1 MNNTTTQAESTTS
14 TMTALNNPVE
24 LGGESNGVGFPA
36 VGTSITLGL
45 VKFDSYQQK
54 DFDTDELKTWP
65 DGKPMTGT
73 IITGVAHKVEGVE
86 VGPKDDKRTPQ
97 PGEQVTIW
105 VESSKHFAWRDAS
118 KAAAAAG
125 HKYEVSDL
133 IWFGCTNTEPPKN
146 PKHNPRKVYEAKI
159 AKANPTEHAAL
170 IAACETSYRST
181 EAIAVEAPAIDP
193 FA

>member
-1 MNNTTTQAESTTS
+1 MNTTPTPTESTTS

-24 LGGESNGVGFPA
+24 LGGESNGVGFPT

-45 VKFDSYQQK
+45 VKFDQYQQA
-54 DFDTDELKTWP
+54 DFDTDTPKTWP
-65 DGKPMTGT
+65 DGKPMMGT

-97 PGEQVTIW
+97 PGEKVTIW
-105 VESSKHFAWRDAS
+105 VEGPKHFAWRDAS
-118 KAAAAAG
+118 KAAASAG

-133 IWFGCTNTEPPKN
+133 IRFECIDTVAPKN

-159 AKANPTEHAAL
+159 GKANPTEHAAL
-170 IAACETSYRST
+170 IASCEAAYRST
-181 EAIAVEAPAIDP
+181 EAIAVEAPAGNP
-193 FA
+193 FD